1 MKELQFFGEEDFKRR
16 MEDEVRPWISG
27 CLKEGFIHSGDGT
40 RLHYYQAIHPQEKA
54 AVVFC
59 HGFCEF
65 AGKYHEIMYYF
76 YQMGYSIFF
85 LEHRGHGFSQ
95 RYVEDWDRVYVK
107 SYQEYVDDLKAF
119 TDQIVRT
126 EMRGKKLFLF
136 AHSMGGAIGAL
147 FLEQN
152 PSYFQKA
159 VLSSPMMQ
167 MNFGKIPEWE
177 VKLLVFWSRIARW
190 NTGYVPGQHGFD
202 GVYSFDT
209 SSCLSRARY
218 DYVFWMRKK
227 IPEYT
232 TYGGTYAWTRASIQ
246 ATKDIANNAEKVK
259 IPVLLFQAGR
269 DSMVRPEGQQ
279 YFADHAKHV
288 RMVKYEDSKHEIF
301 NATEE
306 IRKAYYREMF
316 VFYES

>member
-1 MKELQFFGEEDFKRR
+1 MREHQLFGEEDFAER
-16 MEDEVRPWISG
+16 METEVKPWIER
-27 CLKEGFIHSGDGT
+27 CLREGYLYSGDRT
-40 RLHYYQAIHPQEKA
+40 RLHYCRALHPQEKA

-65 AGKYHEIMYYF
+65 AGKYHEVMYYF
-76 YQMGYSIFF
+76 YQMGYSVFF

-95 RYVEDWDRVYVK
+95 RYVKDLDRVYVK

-119 TDQIVRT
+119 LDQTVRKESVSKT
-126 EMRGKKLFLF
+126 LFLF

-152 PSYFQKA
+152 PSYFKKA

-167 MNFGKIPEWE
+167 MNFGKIPDWQ

-202 GVYSFDT
+202 GTYAFDT

-218 DYVFWMRKK
+218 EYVFRLRKEV
-227 IPEYT
+227 PEYT
-232 TYGGTYAWTRASIQ
+232 TYGGTYAWTRASVQ
-246 ATKDIANNAEKVK
+246 AIKKLAKNAGSVK

-269 DSMVRPEGQQ
+269 DSMVRPEGQR
-279 YFADHAKHV
+279 YFAEHAKHV
-288 RMVKYEDSKHEIF
+288 RTVTFPDSKHEIF

-306 IRKAYYREMF
+306 IREAYYQEIF
-316 VFYES
+316 AFYES